1 MVGITTINWV
11 SWLYHPTKMKP
22 AFFIS
27 MMLFAAKAVV
37 VRAADCLGVAQ
48 TEIPSCAQSCF
59 VENARSVG
67 CSGTDF
73 ACQCENEATLYAAI
87 ESCVASGC
95 PEPSF
100 QAVVDGASS
109 VCNCVTANPSAFAVG
124 SSLASF
130 ALAATITGSGTVTG
144 SGPSTVSASGT
155 GTVIT
160 APTGTSTT
168 GTASTLPTPTSSRG
182 AALSYQGCLRF
193 NLVTNIALT
202 VTLSILLS

>member
-1 MVGITTINWV
+1 MTVFT
-11 SWLYHPTKMKP
+11 
-22 AFFIS
+22 
-27 MMLFAAKAVV
+27 AKAV
-37 VRAADCLGVAQ
+37 VRAADCLSVAQ
-48 TEIPSCAQSCF
+48 TEIPSCAQPCF

-100 QAVVDGASS
+100 QAVIDGASS
-109 VCNCVTANPSAFAVG
+109 VCNCVTANPGVFTVG
-124 SSLASF
+124 SSLTSF
-130 ALAATITGSGTVTG
+130 ALVATITGSDAVPG
-144 SGPSTVSASGT
+144 SVPTTASALGT

-160 APTGTSTT
+160 TPTGTSATSTT
-168 GTASTLPTPTSSRG
+168 STLPTPSISQG
-182 AALSYQGCLRF
+182 VALSHRRDLRS
-193 NLVTNIALT
+193 NIVTNVALA